1 MFNNIQEFREVYG
14 DKYKNVS
21 DQRIINYLYDE
32 EVVKDPKVEMDF
44 LEYNKKMNP
53 NNNAF
58 GSINKFK
65 EVFIS
70 EFPELEEMSPHDV
83 GVFAHKYARQKGTL
97 VEFPKFYNEFNPKK
111 ENVTIG
117 FTKLPVEVLDF
128 RPITGA
134 PARTT
139 QDIQKELGF
148 SDEDI
153 PILNTAR
160 GKAGFTEGERGAKEL
175 YERELSDFYGKPIEV
190 YTGELSEQFEFVNPK
205 TGKPQLVNRPGLDV
219 GDVLSLG
226 GDAVYLAGDALGRAV
241 GFSYLGPLGAIAGSG
256 VGSAYGDAL
265 RLAIGHRYFGSGD
278 QAQNEENLAKSFMS
292 YVKENGRFDEVNALA
307 EAVGM
312 TIPGFYRLAKTL
324 TKTGRLDTDAF
335 GQTVKDSKESLDV
348 LDNFNDRL
356 AQMNQEK
363 KLKFTLGQASDDPEL
378 LAKQSRFESDSNL
391 GQKDRFTGFGKEQAD
406 ALNTF
411 FGTIKSP
418 FNTKQINGASELAE
432 ENLEKHI
439 RKKIIEPRQEPIRQ
453 GMIRRLE
460 NSEKNLK
467 DEVVVLPDGTYKE
480 EGENL
485 RTIFDEIDADAF
497 KQFSN
502 RYSALD
508 ELGKKKVINTDLI
521 SEQYN
526 LLSARDKLSLVKKKN
541 GIKDLLAKPKKQISL
556 EELKATRTDL
566 LQLEREMG
574 RTGEIGPKGFP
585 RNILNA
591 IDKQLNKDL
600 KVDDPWLIEYNLLS
614 QDYNTYKQKFGGIIN
629 KILDRKDGRLV
640 IGSEDVF
647 KQTFKPD
654 SNLGQGRR
662 MDEIIEVL
670 SIDPSKKELYGNM
683 ILSFYKDKVS
693 DVGGVFNKKAHDK
706 FIQEYKGSLEKF
718 FTPEQMQKITKIDGL
733 SKVVENTR
741 IKNDR
746 LEEALKKSSF
756 GQINNIDPE
765 EMFTKSF
772 IVDKPITLTRM
783 MNVLKKDKEILK
795 SYQGQVHNYMYKE
808 ITDNRG
814 KFDFNRFST
823 FMKRNEKKMNKVFAN
838 NPQYL
843 KDIKLFGKAL
853 ERTTRKA
860 SGVPETPGPQGFIDI
875 ARGAIFTPLTREGRA
890 FTGGIKFYRQ
900 AIDKQ
905 LADIMLDPDRLRE
918 LVKLQQNRKI
928 TANKLRKFSEIF
940 KLPAKAFTD
949 PNMNRYDDL
958 LDSEIFE
965 GEASPP
971 PNEIKQKDIEEEVQP
986 IGPSESISAAP
997 SPTVDM
1003 FAMEQAPRPTEP
1015 APVTPPPVEQPQP
1028 AGIAALP
1035 TDRGQTYAGLFPND
1049 PSGQMIAQRG
1059 NQNART

>member
-14 DKYKNVS
+14 DKYKDVS

-53 NNNAF
+53 NNNPF
-58 GSINKFK
+58 GSISKFR
-65 EVFIS
+65 EVFTP

-97 VEFPKFYNEFNPKK
+97 IEFPEFYNEFNPKK

-117 FTKLPVEVLDF
+117 FTKIPVENLDF
-128 RPITGA
+128 RPVTGS
-134 PARTT
+134 PARTA
-139 QDIQKELGF
+139 QDIKKELGF
-148 SDEDI
+148 SDEDV
-153 PILNTAR
+153 PVLNKAR

-175 YERELSDFYGKPIEV
+175 FERELTAFYGEPIKV
-190 YTGELSEQFEFVNPK
+190 YTGELSQQFEFINPK
-205 TGKPQLVNRPGLDV
+205 TGKPQFVNKPGLDV

-226 GDAVYLAGDALGRAV
+226 GDAVYLAGDALGRAA
-241 GFSYLGPLGAIAGSG
+241 GSFFLGPVGQIAGSG
-256 VGSAYGDAL
+256 IGSAYGDAL
-265 RLAIGHRYFGSGD
+265 RLAIGHRYFGAGD
-278 QAQNEENLAKSFMS
+278 QTQNEENLAKSFMQ
-292 YVKENGRFDEVNALA
+292 YVRENGRFDEINALA
-307 EAVGM
+307 EGVGM
-312 TIPGFYRLAKTL
+312 SIPGFYRLAKTL

-348 LDNFNDRL
+348 LDQFNDRL

-411 FGTIKSP
+411 FGSLKSP
-418 FNTKQINGASELAE
+418 FNTRQVNGASELSE
-432 ENLEKHI
+432 ENLERHI
-439 RKKIIEPRQEPIRQ
+439 RKNIIKPRQEPIRQ
-453 GMIRRLE
+453 GMVRRLE

-480 EGENL
+480 QGENL

-508 ELGKKKVINTDLI
+508 ELGKDKVINTDLI
-521 SEQYN
+521 SKVYN
-526 LLSARDKLSLVKKKN
+526 ALDAKDKLSLVKKKV
-541 GIKDLLAKPKKQISL
+541 GIKDLLEKPKKQISL
-556 EELKATRTDL
+556 AELKETRTDL
-566 LQLEREMG
+566 LALERQMG
-574 RTGEIGPKGFP
+574 RAGEVGPKGFP
-585 RNILNA
+585 RNILDA

-600 KVDDPWLIEYNLLS
+600 KVDDPWLVEYNLIS
-614 QDYNTYKQKFGGIIN
+614 QDYKTYKQKFGGIIN
-629 KILDRKDGRLV
+629 KILERKDGRLV
-640 IGSEDVF
+640 IGDEDVF

-662 MDEIIEVL
+662 IDEIIDVL
-670 SIDPSKKELYGNM
+670 SYDPSKKELYSNM
-683 ILSFYKDKVS
+683 ILSFYKEKVT
-693 DVGGVFNKKAHDK
+693 DVGGAFNKKAHDK
-706 FIQEYKGSLEKF
+706 FLQEYKGSLEKF
-718 FTPEQMQKITKIDGL
+718 FTPEQMQTINKIDGL
-733 SKVVENTR
+733 SKVVDNIR
-741 IKNDR
+741 FKNDR
-746 LEEALKKSSF
+746 LEDALKKSSF

-772 IVDKPITLTRM
+772 IADKPVTLTRM
-783 MNVLKKDKEILK
+783 MNVLKKDKEALK
-795 SYQGQVHNYMYKE
+795 AYQGQVHSHMYKE

-814 KFDFNRFST
+814 KFDFNRFSS
-823 FMKRNEKKMNKVFAN
+823 FMKKNEKKMSKVFAD

-853 ERTTRKA
+853 ERTTRRA
-860 SGVPETPGPQGFIDI
+860 SGVPETPGPQRFIDI

-905 LADIMLDPDRLRE
+905 LADIMLDPNRLRE
-918 LVKLQQNRKI
+918 LVKLQENRKI
-928 TANKLRKFSEIF
+928 TADKLRKFSEIF

-949 PNMNRYDDL
+949 PDMNRYDDL
-958 LDSEIFE
+958 LDNEIIE

-971 PNEIKQKDIEEEVQP
+971 PTKIEEKDIEEEMTP
-986 IGPSESISAAP
+986 IGPAQP
-997 SPTVDM
+997 LTQSPTVDM
-1003 FAMEQAPRPTEP
+1003 FAMEQMPRPTAP
-1015 APVTPPPVEQPQP
+1015 APVTPPPVQQPQP

-1035 TDRGQTYAGLFPND
+1035 ADRGQTYAGLFPND

-1059 NQNART
+1059 RQNA